1 MGCINRFMLGR
12 LGYSNGVE
20 GVMNDMSGKFPEYK
34 LLGES
39 ELFLTI
45 HSAPIDDRKKLRE
58 LITSSGE
65 TINSGRKTI
74 RVAGETIKSGIR
86 NR

>member
-39 ELFLTI
+39 ELLLTI
-45 HSAPIDDRKKLRE
+45 HSAPIDD
-58 LITSSGE
+58 
-65 TINSGRKTI
+65 GRNY
-74 RVAGETIKSGIR
+74 VS
-86 NR
+86 